1 MGVYLCGLA
10 GMPTQAADIF
20 STGRDT
26 NAVHSR
32 ARVVIV
38 QDRNAT
44 TAFVPD
50 PSRIGAMVARGLTNL
65 TGKATVT
72 EAWRSLVTTQDIVG
86 IKVFSSP
93 GRNSGTRPA
102 VAGAVAQDLIAAGLP
117 ATNIIIW
124 DKSLADLRDAG
135 FLDLAGRL
143 GIRVAGSADTGYDES
158 ADAYEVSLLGNLVWG
173 DAEFG
178 RKGGSVGRKSFV
190 SKLVTRGMTKI
201 INITP
206 LLNHNAA
213 GVAGNLYSLAMGSVD
228 NTMRFEGDATRLAT
242 AVPDI
247 YNLPSLGDRVVLNI
261 VDALICQYEG
271 GDRGL
276 LHYSAV
282 LNQLRFSR
290 DPVALDVLS
299 IRELEY
305 QRRKAR
311 APSVRPNLDLYRN
324 ADEYLKL
331 GAADSRQ
338 IQIQTDTVH

>member
-1 MGVYLCGLA
+1 MSWLA
-10 GMPTQAADIF
+10 GSPARAADIF

-26 NAVHSR
+26 NAIHSR

-50 PSRIGAMVARGLTNL
+50 PYRINAMVVRGLTNL

-72 EAWRSLVTTQDIVG
+72 EAWRSLVTTQDVVG

-102 VAGAVAQDLIAAGLP
+102 VAGALAQQLMAAGLP
-117 ATNIIIW
+117 ATNIIFW
-124 DKSLADLRDAG
+124 DKNATDLRDAG
-135 FLDLAGRL
+135 FLELGSRL
-143 GIRVAGSADTGYDES
+143 GVRVAGSADAGYDQT
-158 ADAYEVSLLGNLVWG
+158 ADAYEVSLLGNLVYG
-173 DAEFG
+173 DSEFG
-178 RKGGSVGRKSFV
+178 QKGPSVGRKSFV
-190 SKLVTRGMTKI
+190 SRLVTRQMTKI
-201 INITP
+201 INVTP

-228 NTMRFEGDATRLAT
+228 NTMRFEGDAGRLTT

-247 YNLPSLGDRVVLNI
+247 YNLPSLGERVVLNI

-271 GDRGL
+271 GERGL

-299 IRELEY
+299 IRELDL
-305 QRRKAR
+305 QRRKAK
-311 APSVRPNLDLYRN
+311 APSVRPNLEIYRN

-331 GAADSRQ
+331 GVSDIRQ
-338 IQIQTDTVH
+338 IEVQTDIVR